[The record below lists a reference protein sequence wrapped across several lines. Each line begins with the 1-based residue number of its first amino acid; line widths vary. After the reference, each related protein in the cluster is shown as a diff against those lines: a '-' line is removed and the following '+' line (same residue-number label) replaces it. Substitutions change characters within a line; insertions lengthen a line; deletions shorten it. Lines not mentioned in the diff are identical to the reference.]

1 MTATISDDGCEII
14 STRVFPW
21 PPATVCAAWLDP
33 ARLARW
39 WGPRGFTNTFEVCDP
54 RPGGDWRF
62 VMHGPDGKD
71 YPNQNRFIAI
81 EAPGRI
87 VIEHVSD
94 PHFVLTATFEAGHF
108 EYDSTMALMRLDDA
122 RALLGVAG
130 PTGLQLRLADRDRA
144 GVRRRRR
151 GPAGVAGGGRHHPAR
166 IRRQAQ
172 PR

>member
-94 PHFVLTATFEAGHF
+94 PHFVLTATFEAKEDASTANTQTRLVF
-108 EYDSTMALMRLDDA
+108 RQRFDSARVCTAIAEYAIPGNEDNFD
-122 RALLGVAG
+122 
-130 PTGLQLRLADRDRA
+130 RLAAVLAA
-144 GVRRRRR
+144 G
-151 GPAGVAGGGRHHPAR
+151 
-166 IRRQAQ
+166 
-172 PR
+172 